1 MRAPA
6 YVAFD
11 LIWLNGIDLRAL
23 PLTERRRHLQNILP
37 KGSTIISEA
46 LSVMGR
52 GHQLFELMCAHDL
65 EGVVAKRLSR
75 QRRTISSPHGA
86 IASRWAGVVGSR
98 AEAGVSRCAQRS
110 P

>member
-1 MRAPA
+1 MTCSETCGNLS

-11 LIWLNGIDLRAL
+11 VIWLNGIDLRAL

-65 EGVVAKRLSR
+65 EGVVAKRPR
-75 QRRTISSPHGA
+75 DGY
-86 IASRWAGVVGSR
+86 GSR
-98 AEAGVSRCAQRS
+98 ALAEDQEPELFAE
-110 P
+110 